1 MGSDKILRKSSL
13 RNELECEEVVQPKSK
28 DDKVKKKTKDRS
40 LKNETCQKKQVDT
53 KKEDHECLDSYV
65 NEEKCQEDYSRKKKR
80 KMKQAR

>member
-1 MGSDKILRKSSL
+1 MFERFHRSEDETIRVICN
-13 RNELECEEVVQPKSK
+13 RK